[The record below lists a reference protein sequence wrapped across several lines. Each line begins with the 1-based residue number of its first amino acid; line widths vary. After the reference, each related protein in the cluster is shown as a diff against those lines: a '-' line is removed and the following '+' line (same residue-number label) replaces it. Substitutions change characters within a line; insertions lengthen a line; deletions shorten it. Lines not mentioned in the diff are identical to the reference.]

1 MHQKP
6 TYEELEQKVKELAK
20 EANELRQVEKT
31 LQKSEERFRIMVE
44 NAAEPIAIFQDGA
57 VKYGN
62 PKAIQHSGYTP
73 DEFASMSFLDFIH
86 PDDRA
91 MALDRY
97 NRRMNDEPV
106 SDSIVYKMIDKE
118 GKPYWD
124 HVNFVKIAWDG
135 KPAIMIQMTGIT
147 APIEAGKAL
156 KDTHDKLEQRVN
168 EGTYD
173 LEKANEQ
180 LKKEI
185 EERKRVEFTLRA
197 SEKDLR
203 TSHETFE
210 TVLDHLDAIVH
221 VSDLETYEIIFAN
234 KYAKDL
240 FGDLIGKPCYEKLYQ
255 DQTEPCPFCKNDKL
269 LDDEGSPTGV
279 HVWERYNKVFNRWYE
294 VRVCALK
301 WADDRTVR
309 LSIATDITQHRQTE
323 KTLKTREKEL
333 KSKTDNLKEVNT
345 ALNVLLKRR
354 EKDKIE
360 LEEKLLLNVR
370 ELVEPYLGK
379 LVDSGLNEHQETY
392 ASIMKSN
399 LKDIISP
406 FMYRLS
412 SKYLSLTPSEIQVA
426 HLIKQGRSTKE
437 IAKLLNLSARTV
449 KFHRENIRKKIGI
462 KNAKANLRTHL
473 LSLH

>member
-1 MHQKP
+1 MPQKP
-6 TYEELEQKVKELAK
+6 TYEELEQKVKELTK
-20 EANELRQVEKT
+20 EANELRHVEKM
-31 LQKSEERFRIMVE
+31 LQESEERFRIMVE
-44 NAAEPIAIFQDGA
+44 NAAEPIAIFQDGT

-62 PKAIQHSGYTP
+62 PKAIERSGYTP

-91 MALDRY
+91 MARDRY

-106 SDSIVYKMIDKE
+106 SDSIFYKMIDKE

-135 KPAIMIQMTGIT
+135 KPAIMIQVTGIT
-147 APIEAGKAL
+147 APTEAEKAL
-156 KDTHDKLEQRVN
+156 KEAHDKLEQRVH
-168 EGTYD
+168 ERTYD

-185 EERKRVEFTLRA
+185 EERKRVEFTLRE
-197 SEKDLR
+197 SEKDMR

-210 TVLDHLDAIVH
+210 TILDHLDAIVH
-221 VSDLETYEIIFAN
+221 VSDLETYEIVFAN
-234 KYAKDL
+234 RYARDI
-240 FGDLIGKPCYEKLYQ
+240 FGPVMGKLCWQTIYQ
-255 DQTEPCPFCKNDKL
+255 DQTGPCPFCRNDKL
-269 LDDEGSPTGV
+269 LSNDGSPTGV
-279 HVWERYNKVFNRWYE
+279 HVWETCNTFVNRWFE
-294 VRVCALK
+294 VRAGALQ
-301 WADDRTVR
+301 WIDGRMVR
-309 LSIATDITQHRQTE
+309 LSIATDITQRRQTE
-323 KTLKTREKEL
+323 ETLKTREKEL
-333 KSKTDNLKEVNT
+333 KRKTDNLEEVNT
-345 ALNVLLKRR
+345 ALTVLLKRR

>member
-1 MHQKP
+1 MPQKS

-20 EANELRQVEKT
+20 EANELRQAEKT
-31 LQKSEERFRIMVE
+31 LQESEERFRIMVE
-44 NAAEPIAIFQDGA
+44 NAAEPIVIFQDGA

-62 PKAIQHSGYTP
+62 PKAIQRSGYTP

-91 MALDRY
+91 MARDRY

-106 SDSIVYKMIDKE
+106 SDIIVYKMIDKE
-118 GKPYWD
+118 GKSYWD

-135 KPAIMIQMTGIT
+135 KPAIMIQVAGIT
-147 APIEAGKAL
+147 APTEAEKAL
-156 KDTHDKLEQRVN
+156 KDTQDKLEQRVN
-168 EGTYD
+168 ERTYD

-221 VSDLETYEIIFAN
+221 VSDLETYEIVFAN
-234 KYAKDL
+234 RYARDI
-240 FGDLIGKPCYEKLYQ
+240 FGPLMGKLCWQIIYP
-255 DQTEPCPFCKNDKL
+255 DQTGPCTFCRNGKL
-269 LDDEGSPTGV
+269 LSNDGSPTGV
-279 HVWERYNKVFNRWYE
+279 HVWETYNTFVNRWFD
-294 VRVCALK
+294 VRAEALQ
-301 WADDRTVR
+301 WIDGRMVR
-309 LSIATDITQHRQTE
+309 LSIATDITQRRKTE
-323 KTLKTREKEL
+323 ETLKTSEEEL
-333 KSKTDNLKEVNT
+333 TKKTDKLEEVNT
-345 ALNVLLKRR
+345 ALKVLLKRR
-354 EKDKIE
+354 QKDKIE

-379 LVDSGLNEHQETY
+379 LVDSGLNELQETY

-399 LKDIISP
+399 LKDVISP
-406 FMYRLS
+406 FIYKMS
-412 SKYLSLTPSEIQVA
+412 SKYLSLTPAEIQVA